1 MGIEQ
6 LDVLDVVSLRNNA
19 SEVVLTIADFR
30 DWSEEKD
37 EHLRLL
43 YEKLF
48 FYINTFS
55 SDDLVN
61 AYPLA
66 AGKPVVVS
74 VVFRVPPIP
83 DALRLIA
90 RCQKYVG
97 DAGTFEWSVFS
108 GEVEPSDGSEE
119 PSARTRSEMERRV
132 ASPKSG
138 RI

>member
-19 SEVVLTIADFR
+19 TEVVLTIADFR
-30 DWSEEKD
+30 DWSDDND

-43 YEKLF
+43 YEKLS
-48 FYINTFS
+48 FYIDTFS
-55 SDDLVN
+55 SDDLVH

-90 RCQKYVG
+90 RCQEYVG
-97 DAGTFEWSVFS
+97 DAASFEWRVFS
-108 GEVEPSDGSEE
+108 GEEDPPDGS
-119 PSARTRSEMERRV
+119 AKTRS
-132 ASPKSG
+132 
-138 RI
+138 

>member
-48 FYINTFS
+48 FYIDTFS

-61 AYPLA
+61 ACPFA
-66 AGKPVVVS
+66 AGKPVFVS
-74 VVFRVPPIP
+74 IVFRVPPIP

-90 RCQKYVG
+90 RCQEYVG
-97 DAGTFEWSVFS
+97 DAATFEWSVFS
-108 GEVEPSDGSEE
+108 GEVDPPDGSDE
-119 PSARTRSEMERRV
+119 PSARTRS
-132 ASPKSG
+132 
-138 RI
+138 